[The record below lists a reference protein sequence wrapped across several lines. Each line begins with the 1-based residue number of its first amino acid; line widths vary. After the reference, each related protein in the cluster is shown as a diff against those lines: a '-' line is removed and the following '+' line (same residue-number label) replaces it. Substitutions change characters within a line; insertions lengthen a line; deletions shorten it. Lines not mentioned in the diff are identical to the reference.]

1 MVPGMAGNRE
11 RLSSLG
17 EEVAVVVGGDAECL
31 GHLQLTPDHRQSP
44 GSLANTYLLGT
55 RGPQRVGSNA
65 RGSEVQL
72 LR

>member
-44 GSLANTYLLGT
+44 GALEDTHLLETGD
-55 RGPQRVGSNA
+55 PQRLGSGA
-65 RGSEVQL
+65 
-72 LR
+72 